1 MRWNDERGREKR
13 RIWHCYVCGFE
24 LAGAFPFRKVWL
36 FSFVSR
42 KLQLFF
48 LLLKRQ
54 SIHIKKE
61 RKAKATKLNYFVKN
75 KDEINRENER
85 KSSKLEG
92 GWKHSSYALALSPST
107 ASKKVKNSWGDKL
120 FPIKFPLFTFYA

>member
-1 MRWNDERGREKR
+1 MKEEERSAGYD
-13 RIWHCYVCGFE
+13 IVMSAVFSLLE
-24 LAGAFPFRKVWL
+24 LFLSGKSGSFLL
-36 FSFVSR
+36 FQGNCSF
-42 KLQLFF
+42 FF

-92 GWKHSSYALALSPST
+92 G
-107 ASKKVKNSWGDKL
+107 
-120 FPIKFPLFTFYA
+120 